1 VEETENALAQARAEC
16 EGLRVAETSK
26 SAEMMDWCVCVW
38 LGLFVLVSVS
48 VCVCLSV
55 FYSLS
60 GMCVADVRHCPG
72 RCSTCRRNGLAML
85 MNEHMHVFA
94 LVMRECEELQHG
106 SIAYET
112 TLRAQMAADE
122 AEASRMRAGMQEE
135 NVALHARIR
144 HLNDKLE
151 ETKVAHATTWYY
163 TTLYYTKH

>member
-1 VEETENALAQARAEC
+1 M
-16 EGLRVAETSK
+16 RVAGS
-26 SAEMMDWCVCVW
+26 VCV
-38 LGLFVLVSVS
+38 G
-48 VCVCLSV
+48 VCVCLCLSV
-55 FYSLS
+55 FISLS
-60 GMCVADVRHCPG
+60 VSVVVMAREVRGLTCDVRHCPG
-72 RCSTCRRNGLAML
+72 RCSSCRRNGLAML

-144 HLNDKLE
+144 HLDDKLE
-151 ETKVAHATTWYY
+151 ETKEAHATTWYLHD
-163 TTLYYTKH
+163 TGLY